1 MAHAAFL
8 DWQLVHG
15 GNKSRIPL
23 QKGAHRRSSVITAG
37 SIITP
42 RSSFIRAPPSIL
54 NYPCQ
59 SLWNPQ
65 QLVMILWKHTNRPS
79 RPDQHR
85 IGPMPSSTQ
94 NILPHDCASVGCLRI
109 GKPFHSSQI
118 IFIFIQKMQGKESN
132 EWLISP

>member
-1 MAHAAFL
+1 MAHSAFL

-37 SIITP
+37 SIITL
-42 RSSFIRAPPSIL
+42 RCSFDRAPLSIL
-54 NYPCQ
+54 NYPRQ

-65 QLVMILWKHTNRPS
+65 RLAMILWKHTNRPS
-79 RPDQHR
+79 HPDQHR

-94 NILPHDCASVGCLRI
+94 KILPHDCAFVGCPGI
-109 GKPFHSSQI
+109 GKLFHSSQI
-118 IFIFIQKMQGKESN
+118 IFIFIQKIQGKESN
-132 EWLISP
+132 G